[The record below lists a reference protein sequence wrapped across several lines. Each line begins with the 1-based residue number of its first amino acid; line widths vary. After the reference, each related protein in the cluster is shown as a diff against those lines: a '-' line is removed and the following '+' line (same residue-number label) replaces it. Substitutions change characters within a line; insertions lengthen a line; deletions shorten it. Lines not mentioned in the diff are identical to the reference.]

1 MDNLYLYNS
10 RYNIIS
16 IFAQEYNAIQ
26 TNNNM
31 RLRMLLF
38 MLIGMALL
46 GSNANGANYR
56 AIYDFEYT
64 KDSIRS
70 IKGEDIL
77 NLELCDGHSFCFSQ
91 YTWETDS
98 LHATPGGDA
107 VWARLLTAALE
118 KDGPNA
124 TSFPHKRS
132 TFLITKYP
140 ASDTI
145 RVKDV
150 IDGDIYEYDT
160 FKSDFHWRL
169 CDSTKTIHGFE
180 AYKATCSYHGREWTV
195 WFSPDIPFSDG
206 PWQFCGLPGLILE
219 AYDKDHLFS
228 FRLVGLVAH
237 QKPQKDWLGKGK
249 KTDRISFLKK
259 DHQYLK
265 NLTRISNAIIGT
277 NAPEG
282 EDTRY
287 LNGLEPD
294 FK

>member
-10 RYNIIS
+10 CYNIIS

-56 AIYDFEYT
+56 AVYDFEYT

-70 IKGEDIL
+70 IKGKDIL

-107 VWARLLTAALE
+107 VWRKLFTAALE
-118 KDGPNA
+118 KEGSTTTA
-124 TSFPHKRS
+124 FPHKRS
-132 TFLITKYP
+132 TFLITKHYT
-140 ASDTI
+140 SDTLH
-145 RVKDV
+145 VKDV
-150 IDGDIYEYDT
+150 IDGEIYEYDT
-160 FKSDFHWRL
+160 FKSEFCWQL
-169 CDSTKTIHGFE
+169 CDSTKRIKGFE
-180 AYKATCSYHGREWTV
+180 AYMATCHYHGREWTV
-195 WFSPDIPFSDG
+195 WFTTDIPFSDG
-206 PWQFCGLPGLILE
+206 PWMFCGLPGLILE

-228 FRLVGLVAH
+228 FRLMGWMSN
-237 QKPQKDWLGKGK
+237 PNPRKDWLGKGK
-249 KTDRISFLKK
+249 KTDRISFLRK
-259 DHQYLK
+259 DYQYLK
-265 NLTRISNAIIGT
+265 NLPRISNAIIGT
-277 NAPEG
+277 NAPTE

-287 LNGLEPD
+287 LDGLEPD